1 MTLVRLL
8 VSSALVSAL
17 TLGTVPRVSAAEVE
31 TAAAV
36 YTVNQ
41 AASSIGFTISGSKM
55 FFKFKRDGQFKNFNG
70 ELSYDPTRPANAHVD
85 LTVFTAS
92 VDIHDAENNQLLK
105 SDEFFDV
112 DHFPTMHFTNSVTA
126 VRTDGT
132 LEMTGDM
139 TIRGVTKKMTIPV
152 KLRQDSQS
160 AMSGA
165 VFETTFPID
174 RTEFGLN
181 GNSAMGGFSL
191 KISKSV
197 QIHMAIATAPQTA
210 RNR

>member
-8 VSSALVSAL
+8 VSSSVLTVL
-17 TLGTVPRVSAAEVE
+17 TLGSMSQAVAADVE
-31 TAAAV
+31 TTAAV

-70 ELSYDPTRPANAHVD
+70 ELSYDPAHPANAHVD
-85 LTVFTAS
+85 LTVYTAS
-92 VDIHDAENNQLLK
+92 VDMHDSDNNQLLK
-105 SDEFFDV
+105 SGEFFDV
-112 DHFPTMHFTNSVTA
+112 DHFPTMHFTSSATA
-126 VRTDGT
+126 VRPDGT
-132 LEMTGDM
+132 LEMIGDM
-139 TIRGVTKKMTIPV
+139 TIRGVTKKMTIPI

-160 AMSGA
+160 AAAGA

-174 RTEFGLN
+174 RTDFGLN
-181 GNSAMGGFSL
+181 GNPAMGGFSL

-197 QIHMAIATAPQTA
+197 QIHIAIATATQTA